1 MTTDLQGKIVV
12 VTGGAN
18 GIGRV
23 ICTNFVGGGAV
34 VALLDIDKQGGETT
48 ERVLRER
55 GAETHFIPTDVSDE
69 LQVKSAIADI
79 EERYGS
85 IDVLVNNAAT
95 AALGSILDHNPA
107 TWDRILAVN
116 LRSVYLCSRSVVP
129 SMLAN
134 GSGAIVN
141 IGSAHSYIARHR
153 YAAYTASKFAVL
165 GLTKAMAL
173 DHAPSIRVNA
183 VLPGAVDTQGFRREI
198 KQLSDPAE
206 YEAQLR
212 VRYPLGRIA
221 RPEDVADCVLFLAS
235 NQAASITG
243 AAVPVDCGLTATV

>member
-18 GIGRV
+18 GIGRA
-23 ICTNFVGGGAV
+23 ICTGFVGVGAV
-34 VALLDIDKQGGETT
+34 VALLDIDEQGGERT
-48 ERVLRER
+48 ERSLRER
-55 GAETHFIPTDVSDE
+55 GAETRFIPTDVSDE
-69 LQVKSAIADI
+69 LQIDSAIADI
-79 EERYGS
+79 EGRYKR
-85 IDVLVNNAAT
+85 IDVLVNNAAI
-95 AALGSILDHNPA
+95 AALGSILDHKPA

-141 IGSAHSYIARHR
+141 IGSAHSYIARR
-153 YAAYTASKFAVL
+153 QYAAYTASKFAVL

-183 VLPGAVDTQGFRREI
+183 VLPGAVDTRGFRREI

-206 YEAQLR
+206 YEAQLK

-235 NQAASITG
+235 DQAASITG